1 MPPAVAPDSQIEFWM
16 AVGMLLVVA
25 GAFAL
30 FFYGWPSGGDPSDN
44 RRPGGGGPD
53 DGGGV

>member
-16 AVGMLLVVA
+16 SVGMLLVVA

-30 FFYGWPSGGDPSDN
+30 FFYGWPGGGDPG
-44 RRPGGGGPD
+44 RGG
-53 DGGGV
+53 DGGGIG